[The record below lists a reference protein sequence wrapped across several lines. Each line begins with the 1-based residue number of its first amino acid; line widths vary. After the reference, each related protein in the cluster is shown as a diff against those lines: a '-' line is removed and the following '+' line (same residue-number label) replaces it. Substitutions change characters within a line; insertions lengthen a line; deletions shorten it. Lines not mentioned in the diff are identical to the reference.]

1 MDKVKHPSFAG
12 MFYPADKKT
21 LAKDIDAYFEF
32 AGKKIDK
39 KIAAKI
45 DRIKII
51 ISPHAGYK
59 YSGKTAAFGYWLLKN
74 KKQAD
79 KRFVLIGPSHSVYF
93 KGVAVADYDAWKTPL
108 GQIKTSDG
116 VAEVMKRSPITV
128 FADRSVFNKEHC
140 LEAQLPFLQTAVE
153 NPAILPM
160 LYSDVAPERLAE
172 IMSEIDDKDTVFII
186 SSDLSHYMP
195 YEKAVQI
202 DSFANEA
209 IPKMDIALMSQKA
222 EACGMTGILASMM
235 FAQKNK
241 LTGEVLN
248 YMNSG
253 DTAGKK
259 DAVVGYG
266 SYVFY
271 LTG

>member
-1 MDKVKHPSFAG
+1 MEKVKHPSFAG

-21 LAKDIDAYFEF
+21 LAKDVEGYLEF
-32 AGKKIDK
+32 AAKKIDK
-39 KIAAKI
+39 KLAAKI
-45 DRIKII
+45 EGIKII

-74 KKQAD
+74 KEQSA
-79 KRFVLIGPSHSVYF
+79 KRFVLVGPSHSLYF
-93 KGVAVADYDAWKTPL
+93 RGVAVADYEAWETPL
-108 GQIKTSDG
+108 GQIRSSDK
-116 VAEVMKRSPITV
+116 ATEVMKRSPITV
-128 FADRSVFNKEHC
+128 FADRSAFDKEHC
-140 LEAQLPFLQTAVE
+140 LEAQLPFLQMAAKE
-153 NPAILPM
+153 PSILPM
-160 LYSDVAPERLAE
+160 LYSDVQPERLTE
-172 IMSEIDDKDTVFII
+172 VMSEVDDDNTIFII

-209 IPKMDIALMSQKA
+209 VPGMDIALMSQKA
-222 EACGMTGILASMM
+222 EACGMTGILAAMM
-235 FAQKNK
+235 FAKKNK
-241 LTGEVLN
+241 LNGAMLN

-271 LTG
+271 RGS